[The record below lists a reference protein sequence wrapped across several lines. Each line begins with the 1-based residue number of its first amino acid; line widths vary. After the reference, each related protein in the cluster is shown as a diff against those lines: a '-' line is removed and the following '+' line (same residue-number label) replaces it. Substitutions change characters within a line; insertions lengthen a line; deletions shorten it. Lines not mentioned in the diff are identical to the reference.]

1 MGTKVL
7 GLIMAGGKGERL
19 YPLTR
24 DRAKPAV
31 PFGGKYRIV
40 DFVLSNFVNSGIRS
54 LYVLTQFK
62 SQSLI
67 EHIRDTWR
75 LGSVLRDQ
83 FVSAVPAQMQRGES
97 WYRGTADAV
106 RQNLNLV
113 RQSDPDIVAVFGAD
127 HIYRM
132 DVGQMVDFH
141 VERQA
146 DVTIAALP
154 VPRAE
159 ARGFGIIKVDG
170 RWRVQGFQEKPPRPS
185 PMPGNPGYALASMG
199 NYLFSTPVLADI
211 LAGSARR
218 RGWMDFGKDI
228 LPQVF
233 KKLRV
238 FVYDFN
244 RNVIPGMK
252 KGEQNSYWRDVGT
265 IESYYQATMELK
277 SVTPP
282 LNLYNHHWPIMTSDL
297 NAPPVKFVFN
307 DEDRRGWVDF
317 GKDILP
323 RVFKKLRVFVYDFNR
338 NVIPGM
344 KKGEQNSYWR
354 DVGTIESYFQATM
367 ELKSVT
373 PPLNLYNHHWPIM
386 TSDPNAPPV
395 KFVFNDEDRRGF
407 AVDSIVSSG
416 TIVSGSRIFDSVLGR
431 NVFVHSWSE
440 VRDSIIMDG
449 VDIGRRCRIRR
460 AIIDKNVAIPEGTVI
475 GYDAAAD
482 RRRYSVSPTGIVII
496 PKEPKQVRLR
506 EMNR

>member
-67 EHIRDTWR
+67 EHIRETWR

-83 FVSAVPAQMQRGES
+83 FVSAVPAQMQQGES

-113 RQSDPDIVAVFGAD
+113 HQSDPDIVAVFGAD

-132 DVGQMVDFH
+132 DIGQMVDFH
-141 VERQA
+141 AENKA
-146 DVTIAALP
+146 DITIAALP
-154 VPRAE
+154 MPRAE
-159 ARGFGIIKVDG
+159 ARGFGIIKVDKN
-170 RWRVQGFQEKPPRPS
+170 WRMQGFQEKPPRPS
-185 PMPGNPGYALASMG
+185 PMPGNPGYALSSMG
-199 NYLFSTPVLADI
+199 NYLFSTAVLDDI
-211 LAGSARR
+211 LEGTTRR
-218 RGWMDFGKDI
+218 RGRMDFGKDI

-233 KKLRV
+233 KKRRV

-244 RNVIPGMK
+244 RNIIPGMK

-265 IESYYQATMELK
+265 IEA
-277 SVTPP
+277 
-282 LNLYNHHWPIMTSDL
+282 
-297 NAPPVKFVFN
+297 
-307 DEDRRGWVDF
+307 
-317 GKDILP
+317 
-323 RVFKKLRVFVYDFNR
+323 
-338 NVIPGM
+338 
-344 KKGEQNSYWR
+344 
-354 DVGTIESYFQATM
+354 YFQANM

-407 AVDSIVSSG
+407 AVDSIISSG
-416 TIVSGSRIFDSVLGR
+416 SIVSGGRVFDSVLGR
-431 NVFVHSWSE
+431 NVFIHSWSE
-440 VRDSIIMDG
+440 VRDSILMDG
-449 VDIGRRCRIRR
+449 VDIGRRCRIRK
-460 AIIDKNVAIPEGTVI
+460 AIIDKNVRLPAGTVI
-475 GYDAAAD
+475 GYDQEED
-482 RRRYSVSPTGIVII
+482 RKRYIVSDTGIVII
-496 PKEPKQVRLR
+496 PKTPRQLTLR

>member
-83 FVSAVPAQMQRGES
+83 FVSAVPAQMQQGES

-113 RQSDPDIVAVFGAD
+113 HQSDPDIVAVFGAD

-132 DVGQMVDFH
+132 DIGQMVDFH
-141 VERQA
+141 VENKA
-146 DVTIAALP
+146 DITIAALP

-159 ARGFGIIKVDG
+159 ARGFGIIKVDKN
-170 RWRVQGFQEKPPRPS
+170 WRVQGFQEKPPRPT

-199 NYLFSTPVLADI
+199 NYLFSTAVLDRI
-211 LAGSARR
+211 LDGSSSK
-218 RGWMDFGKDI
+218 RGRMDFGKDI

-244 RNVIPGMK
+244 LNTIPGMK

-265 IESYYQATMELK
+265 IEAYFQATMELK
-277 SVTPP
+277 SVSPP
-282 LNLYNHHWPIMTSDL
+282 LNLYNHHWPIL
-297 NAPPVKFVFN
+297 
-307 DEDRRGWVDF
+307 
-317 GKDILP
+317 
-323 RVFKKLRVFVYDFNR
+323 
-338 NVIPGM
+338 
-344 KKGEQNSYWR
+344 
-354 DVGTIESYFQATM
+354 
-367 ELKSVT
+367 
-373 PPLNLYNHHWPIM
+373 

-407 AVDSIVSSG
+407 AVDSIISSG
-416 TIVSGSRIFDSVLGR
+416 SIVSGGRVFDSVLGR
-431 NVFVHSWSE
+431 NVFIHSWSE

-460 AIIDKNVAIPEGTVI
+460 AIIDKNVRLPEGTVI
-475 GYDAAAD
+475 GYDQEED
-482 RRRYSVSPTGIVII
+482 RKRFVVSPTGIVII
-496 PKEPKQVRLR
+496 PKTPRQLQLR

>member
-83 FVSAVPAQMQRGES
+83 FVSAVPAQMQQGES

-113 RQSDPDIVAVFGAD
+113 HQSDPDIVAVFGAD

-132 DVGQMVDFH
+132 DIGQMVDFH
-141 VERQA
+141 VENKA
-146 DVTIAALP
+146 DITIAALP

-159 ARGFGIIKVDG
+159 ARGFGIVKVDEN
-170 RWRVQGFQEKPPRPS
+170 WRVQGFQEKPPRPS
-185 PMPGNPGYALASMG
+185 PMPGNPGHALASMG
-199 NYLFSTPVLADI
+199 NYLFSTAVLDRI
-211 LAGSARR
+211 LEGSARKR
-218 RGWMDFGKDI
+218 DRMDFGKDI
-228 LPQVF
+228 LPEVF

-244 RNVIPGMK
+244 RNTIPGMK

-265 IESYYQATMELK
+265 IEA
-277 SVTPP
+277 
-282 LNLYNHHWPIMTSDL
+282 
-297 NAPPVKFVFN
+297 
-307 DEDRRGWVDF
+307 
-317 GKDILP
+317 
-323 RVFKKLRVFVYDFNR
+323 
-338 NVIPGM
+338 
-344 KKGEQNSYWR
+344 
-354 DVGTIESYFQATM
+354 YFQANM

-416 TIVSGSRIFDSVLGR
+416 SIVSGGRVFDSILGR
-431 NVFVHSWSE
+431 NVFIHSWSE

-460 AIIDKNVAIPEGTVI
+460 AIIDKNVRLPEGTVI
-475 GYDAAAD
+475 GYDQEED
-482 RRRYSVSPTGIVII
+482 RKRYVVSDTGIVII
-496 PKEPKQVRLR
+496 PKTPRQLMLR

>member
-1 MGTKVL
+1 MGSKVL

-31 PFGGKYRIV
+31 PFGGKYRII
-40 DFVLSNFVNSGIRS
+40 DFALSNFVNSGIRS

-83 FVSAVPAQMQRGES
+83 FVSAVPAQMQQGES

-113 RQSDPDIVAVFGAD
+113 HQSDPDIVAVFGAD

-132 DVGQMVDFH
+132 DIGQMVDFH
-141 VERQA
+141 VANKA
-146 DVTIAALP
+146 DITIAALP

-159 ARGFGIIKVDG
+159 ARGFGIIKVDKH
-170 RWRVQGFQEKPPRPS
+170 WRVQGFQEKPPRPS

-199 NYLFSTPVLADI
+199 NYLFSTAVLDSI
-211 LAGSARR
+211 LEGSART
-218 RGWMDFGKDI
+218 RGRMDFGKDI
-228 LPQVF
+228 LPRVF

-244 RNVIPGMK
+244 LNTIPGMK

-282 LNLYNHHWPIMTSDL
+282 LNLYNHQWPIL
-297 NAPPVKFVFN
+297 
-307 DEDRRGWVDF
+307 
-317 GKDILP
+317 
-323 RVFKKLRVFVYDFNR
+323 
-338 NVIPGM
+338 
-344 KKGEQNSYWR
+344 
-354 DVGTIESYFQATM
+354 
-367 ELKSVT
+367 
-373 PPLNLYNHHWPIM
+373 

-407 AVDSIVSSG
+407 AVDSIISSG
-416 TIVSGSRIFDSVLGR
+416 SIVSGGRVFDSVLGR

-440 VRDSIIMDG
+440 IRDSIIMDG

-460 AIIDKNVAIPEGTVI
+460 AIIDKNVHLPEGTVI
-475 GYDAAAD
+475 GYDPEED
-482 RRRYSVSPTGIVII
+482 RKRYVVSPTGIVII
-496 PKEPKQVRLR
+496 PKTPRQLRLR

>member
-83 FVSAVPAQMQRGES
+83 FVSAVPAQMQQGES

-113 RQSDPDIVAVFGAD
+113 HQSDPDIVAVFGAD

-132 DVGQMVDFH
+132 DIGQMVDFH
-141 VERQA
+141 VENKA
-146 DVTIAALP
+146 DITIAALP

-159 ARGFGIIKVDG
+159 ARGFGIIKVDEN
-170 RWRVQGFQEKPPRPS
+170 WRVQGFQEKPARPS
-185 PMPGNPGYALASMG
+185 PMPGNPGHALASMG
-199 NYLFSTPVLADI
+199 NYLFSTAVLDRI
-211 LAGSARR
+211 LEGSARKR
-218 RGWMDFGKDI
+218 DRMDFGKDI
-228 LPQVF
+228 LPEVF

-244 RNVIPGMK
+244 RN
-252 KGEQNSYWRDVGT
+252 T
-265 IESYYQATMELK
+265 
-277 SVTPP
+277 
-282 LNLYNHHWPIMTSDL
+282 
-297 NAPPVKFVFN
+297 
-307 DEDRRGWVDF
+307 
-317 GKDILP
+317 
-323 RVFKKLRVFVYDFNR
+323 
-338 NVIPGM
+338 IPGM

-416 TIVSGSRIFDSVLGR
+416 SIVSGGRVFDSILGR
-431 NVFVHSWSE
+431 NVFIHSWSE

-460 AIIDKNVAIPEGTVI
+460 AIIDKNVRLPEGTVI
-475 GYDAAAD
+475 GYDPEED
-482 RRRYSVSPTGIVII
+482 RKRFFVSPTGIVII
-496 PKEPKQVRLR
+496 PKTPRQLMLR

>member
-31 PFGGKYRIV
+31 PFGGKYRII

-67 EHIRDTWR
+67 EHIRETWR

-83 FVSAVPAQMQRGES
+83 FVSAVPAQMQQGES

-113 RQSDPDIVAVFGAD
+113 HQSDPDIVAVFGAD

-132 DVGQMVDFH
+132 DIGQMVDFH
-141 VERQA
+141 AENKA
-146 DVTIAALP
+146 DITIAALP
-154 VPRAE
+154 MPRAE
-159 ARGFGIIKVDG
+159 ARGFGIIKVDKN
-170 RWRVQGFQEKPPRPS
+170 WRMQGFQEKPPRPS
-185 PMPGNPGYALASMG
+185 PMPGNPGYALSSMG
-199 NYLFSTPVLADI
+199 NYLFSTAVLDDI
-211 LAGSARR
+211 LEGTTRR
-218 RGWMDFGKDI
+218 RGRMDFGKDI

-233 KKLRV
+233 KKRRV

-244 RNVIPGMK
+244 RNIIPGMK

-265 IESYYQATMELK
+265 IEA
-277 SVTPP
+277 
-282 LNLYNHHWPIMTSDL
+282 
-297 NAPPVKFVFN
+297 
-307 DEDRRGWVDF
+307 
-317 GKDILP
+317 
-323 RVFKKLRVFVYDFNR
+323 
-338 NVIPGM
+338 
-344 KKGEQNSYWR
+344 
-354 DVGTIESYFQATM
+354 YFQANM

-407 AVDSIVSSG
+407 AVDSIISSG
-416 TIVSGSRIFDSVLGR
+416 SIVSGGRVFDSVLGR
-431 NVFVHSWSE
+431 NVFIHSWSE

-449 VDIGRRCRIRR
+449 VDIGRHCRIRK
-460 AIIDKNVAIPEGTVI
+460 AIIDKNVHLPAGTVI
-475 GYDAAAD
+475 GYDQEED
-482 RRRYSVSPTGIVII
+482 RKRYVVSDTGIVII
-496 PKEPKQVRLR
+496 PKTPRQLTLR

>member
-83 FVSAVPAQMQRGES
+83 FVSAVPAQMQQGDS

-113 RQSDPDIVAVFGAD
+113 RQSDPDIVGVFGAD

-132 DVGQMVDFH
+132 DIGQMVDHH
-141 VERQA
+141 VENRA
-146 DVTIAALP
+146 DITIAALP

-159 ARGFGIIKVDG
+159 ARGFGIVKVDG

-185 PMPGNPGYALASMG
+185 PMPGNSGYALASMG
-199 NYLFSTPVLADI
+199 NYLFSTSALLDI
-211 LAGSARR
+211 LEGSARCR
-218 RGWMDFGKDI
+218 TWMDFGKDI
-228 LPQVF
+228 LPRVF
-233 KKLRV
+233 RKLRV

-244 RNVIPGMK
+244 RNIIPGMK

-265 IESYYQATMELK
+265 IESYYQANMELK

-282 LNLYNHHWPIMTSDL
+282 LNLYNAHWPIMTSDL

-307 DEDRRGWVDF
+307 DEDRRG
-317 GKDILP
+317 
-323 RVFKKLRVFVYDFNR
+323 
-338 NVIPGM
+338 
-344 KKGEQNSYWR
+344 
-354 DVGTIESYFQATM
+354 
-367 ELKSVT
+367 
-373 PPLNLYNHHWPIM
+373 
-386 TSDPNAPPV
+386 
-395 KFVFNDEDRRGF
+395 F
-407 AVDSIVSSG
+407 AVDSIISSG
-416 TIVSGSRIFDSVLGR
+416 SIVSGGRVFDSVIGR
-431 NVFVHSWSE
+431 NVFIHSWSE
-440 VRDSIIMDG
+440 VRDSILMDG
-449 VDIGRRCRIRR
+449 VEVGRHCRIRR
-460 AIIDKNVAIPEGTVI
+460 AIIDKNVRLPEGTVI
-475 GYDAAAD
+475 GHDAAAD
-482 RRRYSVSPTGIVII
+482 RKRYDVSPSGIVII
-496 PKEPKQVRLR
+496 PKRPRQLRLR

>member
-83 FVSAVPAQMQRGES
+83 FVSAVPAQMQQGES

-113 RQSDPDIVAVFGAD
+113 HQSDPDIVAVFGAD

-132 DVGQMVDFH
+132 DIGQMVDFH
-141 VERQA
+141 VERRA

-170 RWRVQGFQEKPPRPS
+170 SWRVQGFQEKPPRPS
-185 PMPGNPGYALASMG
+185 PMPGNPGHALASMG
-199 NYLFSTPVLADI
+199 NYLFSTDALNAI
-211 LAGSARR
+211 LQGSARS

-228 LPQVF
+228 LPRVF
-233 KKLRV
+233 RKLRV

-282 LNLYNHHWPIMTSDL
+282 LNLYNSHWPIMTSDL
-297 NAPPVKFVFN
+297 
-307 DEDRRGWVDF
+307 
-317 GKDILP
+317 
-323 RVFKKLRVFVYDFNR
+323 
-338 NVIPGM
+338 
-344 KKGEQNSYWR
+344 
-354 DVGTIESYFQATM
+354 
-367 ELKSVT
+367 
-373 PPLNLYNHHWPIM
+373 
-386 TSDPNAPPV
+386 NAPPV

-416 TIVSGSRIFDSVLGR
+416 TIVSGSRVFDSVLGR
-431 NVFVHSWSE
+431 NVFVHSWAE
-440 VRDSIIMDG
+440 VRDSIVMDG
-449 VDIGRRCRIRR
+449 VEIGRRCRIRR
-460 AIIDKNVAIPEGTVI
+460 AIIDKNVKIPEGTVI
-475 GYDAAAD
+475 GEDAAAD

>member
-19 YPLTR
+19 FPLTR

-67 EHIRDTWR
+67 DHLRDTWK

-83 FVSAVPAQMQRGES
+83 FVSAVPAQMQQGDN

-113 RQSDPDIVAVFGAD
+113 HHSDPDIVAVFGAD

-132 DVGQMVDFH
+132 DVGQMVNYH
-141 VERQA
+141 LENRA
-146 DVTIAALP
+146 DITIAALP

-159 ARGFGIIKVDG
+159 ARGFGIIQVDAS
-170 RWRVQGFQEKPPRPS
+170 WRVRGFQEKPARPTPIPGS
-185 PMPGNPGYALASMG
+185 PGTALASMG
-199 NYLFSTPVLADI
+199 NYLFSTRVLDEI
-211 LAGSARR
+211 LEGAARQR
-218 RGWMDFGKDI
+218 SWMDFGKDI
-228 LPQVF
+228 LPRVF
-233 KKLRV
+233 GRLRV
-238 FVYDFN
+238 FAYDFN
-244 RNVIPGMK
+244 RNTIPGMK

-265 IESYYQATMELK
+265 VESYFQANMELK

-282 LNLYNHHWPIMTSDL
+282 LNLYNQQWPI
-297 NAPPVKFVFN
+297 V
-307 DEDRRGWVDF
+307 
-317 GKDILP
+317 
-323 RVFKKLRVFVYDFNR
+323 
-338 NVIPGM
+338 
-344 KKGEQNSYWR
+344 
-354 DVGTIESYFQATM
+354 
-367 ELKSVT
+367 
-373 PPLNLYNHHWPIM
+373 
-386 TSDPNAPPV
+386 TSDPNSPPV

-416 TIVSGSRIFDSVLGR
+416 TIISGGRVIDSVLGR
-431 NVFVHSWSE
+431 NVFCHSWSE
-440 VRDSIIMDG
+440 VRECILFDG
-449 VDIGRRCRIRR
+449 VDVGRRSRIRR
-460 AIIDKNVAIPEGTVI
+460 AIIDKNVRIPQGTVI
-475 GYDAAAD
+475 GYDPEED
-482 RRRYSVSPTGIVII
+482 RRRWSVSPGGIVII
-496 PKEPKQVRLR
+496 PKEPRQVRLR

>member
-1 MGTKVL
+1 
-7 GLIMAGGKGERL
+7 MAGGKGERL

-83 FVSAVPAQMQRGES
+83 FVSTVPAQMQQGES

-113 RQSDPDIVAVFGAD
+113 HQSDPDIVAVFGAD

-132 DVGQMVDFH
+132 DIGQMVEHH
-141 VERQA
+141 VENKA
-146 DVTIAALP
+146 DITIAALP

-159 ARGFGIIKVDG
+159 ARGFGIIKVDAS
-170 RWRVQGFQEKPPRPS
+170 WRVQGFQEKPPRPS

-199 NYLFSTPVLADI
+199 NYLFSTSI
-211 LAGSARR
+211 LDSILEGSARR
-218 RGWMDFGKDI
+218 RGRMDFGKDI

-244 RNVIPGMK
+244 RN
-252 KGEQNSYWRDVGT
+252 T
-265 IESYYQATMELK
+265 
-277 SVTPP
+277 
-282 LNLYNHHWPIMTSDL
+282 
-297 NAPPVKFVFN
+297 
-307 DEDRRGWVDF
+307 
-317 GKDILP
+317 
-323 RVFKKLRVFVYDFNR
+323 
-338 NVIPGM
+338 IPGM

-354 DVGTIESYFQATM
+354 DVGTIESYFQANM

-407 AVDSIVSSG
+407 AVDSIISSG
-416 TIVSGSRIFDSVLGR
+416 SIVSGGRVFDSVLGR
-431 NVFVHSWSE
+431 NVFIHSWSE

-460 AIIDKNVAIPEGTVI
+460 AIIDKNVHLPAGTVI
-475 GYDAAAD
+475 GYDQEED
-482 RRRYSVSPTGIVII
+482 RKRFVVSPTGIVII
-496 PKEPKQVRLR
+496 PKTPRQLRLR

>member
-19 YPLTR
+19 FPLTR

-31 PFGGKYRIV
+31 PFGGKYRII

-67 EHIRDTWR
+67 EHIRETWR

-83 FVSAVPAQMQRGES
+83 FVSAVPAQMQQGES

-113 RQSDPDIVAVFGAD
+113 HQSDPDIVAVFGAD

-132 DVGQMVDFH
+132 DIGQMVDFH
-141 VERQA
+141 GENKA
-146 DVTIAALP
+146 DITIAALP

-159 ARGFGIIKVDG
+159 ARGFGIIKVDKN
-170 RWRVQGFQEKPPRPS
+170 WRVQGFQEKPPRPS

-199 NYLFSTPVLADI
+199 NYLFSTAVLDSI
-211 LAGSARR
+211 LEGSARR
-218 RGWMDFGKDI
+218 RDRMDFGKDI

-244 RNVIPGMK
+244 RN
-252 KGEQNSYWRDVGT
+252 T
-265 IESYYQATMELK
+265 
-277 SVTPP
+277 
-282 LNLYNHHWPIMTSDL
+282 
-297 NAPPVKFVFN
+297 
-307 DEDRRGWVDF
+307 
-317 GKDILP
+317 
-323 RVFKKLRVFVYDFNR
+323 
-338 NVIPGM
+338 IPGM

-407 AVDSIVSSG
+407 AVDSIISSG
-416 TIVSGSRIFDSVLGR
+416 SIVSGGRVFDSVLGR
-431 NVFVHSWSE
+431 NVFIHSWSE

-449 VDIGRRCRIRR
+449 VDIGRRCRIRK
-460 AIIDKNVAIPEGTVI
+460 AIIDKNVRLPEGTVI
-475 GYDAAAD
+475 GYDVAED
-482 RRRYSVSPTGIVII
+482 RKRYTVSPTGIVII
-496 PKEPKQVRLR
+496 PKTPRQLRLR

>member
-127 HIYRM
+127 HVYRM

-141 VERQA
+141 VERRA

-170 RWRVQGFQEKPPRPS
+170 DWRVQGFQEKPPRPS
-185 PMPGNPGYALASMG
+185 PMPGKPAYALASMG
-199 NYLFSTPVLADI
+199 NYLFSTAVLDDI
-211 LAGSARR
+211 LEGSRR
-218 RGWMDFGKDI
+218 RLGWMDFGKDI

-233 KKLRV
+233 KKMRV

-244 RNVIPGMK
+244 RNI
-252 KGEQNSYWRDVGT
+252 
-265 IESYYQATMELK
+265 
-277 SVTPP
+277 
-282 LNLYNHHWPIMTSDL
+282 
-297 NAPPVKFVFN
+297 
-307 DEDRRGWVDF
+307 
-317 GKDILP
+317 
-323 RVFKKLRVFVYDFNR
+323 
-338 NVIPGM
+338 IPGM

-367 ELKSVT
+367 ELKSVS
-373 PPLNLYNHHWPIM
+373 PLLNLYNAHWPIL

-407 AVDSIVSSG
+407 AVDSIISSG
-416 TIVSGSRIFDSVLGR
+416 TIVSGGRIFDSVLGR
-431 NVFVHSWSE
+431 GVFVHSWAE
-440 VRDSIIMDG
+440 VRDSIIMD
-449 VDIGRRCRIRR
+449 VVEIGRHSRIRR
-460 AIIDKNVAIPEGTVI
+460 AIIDKNVRLPEGTVI
-475 GYDAAAD
+475 GYDAAED
-482 RRRYSVSPTGIVII
+482 RRRYSVSPTGIVVI

-506 EMNR
+506 EMSR

>member
-75 LGSVLRDQ
+75 LSSVLRDQ
-83 FVSAVPAQMQRGES
+83 FVSAVPAQMQQGES

-113 RQSDPDIVAVFGAD
+113 QQSDPDIVAVFGAD

-132 DVGQMVDFH
+132 DIGQMIDHH
-141 VERQA
+141 VENKA
-146 DVTIAALP
+146 DITIAALP

-170 RWRVQGFQEKPPRPS
+170 RWRVLGFQEKPPRPS

-307 DEDRRGWVDF
+307 DEDRRG
-317 GKDILP
+317 
-323 RVFKKLRVFVYDFNR
+323 
-338 NVIPGM
+338 
-344 KKGEQNSYWR
+344 
-354 DVGTIESYFQATM
+354 
-367 ELKSVT
+367 
-373 PPLNLYNHHWPIM
+373 
-386 TSDPNAPPV
+386 
-395 KFVFNDEDRRGF
+395 F
-407 AVDSIVSSG
+407 AADSIVSSG
-416 TIVSGSRIFDSVLGR
+416 TIVSGGRVFDSVLGR

-460 AIIDKNVAIPEGTVI
+460 AIIDKNVRLPEGTVI
-475 GYDAAAD
+475 GHDEAAD
-482 RRRYSVSPTGIVII
+482 RKRFTVSPTGIVII
-496 PKEPKQVRLR
+496 PKTPRQLRLR

>member
-1 MGTKVL
+1 MGSKVL

-83 FVSAVPAQMQRGES
+83 FVSAVPAQMQQGES

-113 RQSDPDIVAVFGAD
+113 QQSDPDIVAVFGAD

-141 VERQA
+141 LDKRA

-159 ARGFGIIKVDG
+159 ARGFGIIRVD
-170 RWRVQGFQEKPPRPS
+170 RDWRVQGFQEKPPRPS
-185 PMPGNPGYALASMG
+185 PMPGNPGHALASMG
-199 NYLFSTPVLADI
+199 NYLFSTSALEGI
-211 LAGSARR
+211 LQGSARNR
-218 RGWMDFGKDI
+218 DWMDFGRDI
-228 LPQVF
+228 LPRVF
-233 KKLRV
+233 KKMRV

-277 SVTPP
+277 SVSPP
-282 LNLYNHHWPIMTSDL
+282 LNLYNSHWPI
-297 NAPPVKFVFN
+297 V
-307 DEDRRGWVDF
+307 
-317 GKDILP
+317 
-323 RVFKKLRVFVYDFNR
+323 
-338 NVIPGM
+338 
-344 KKGEQNSYWR
+344 
-354 DVGTIESYFQATM
+354 
-367 ELKSVT
+367 
-373 PPLNLYNHHWPIM
+373 

-416 TIVSGSRIFDSVLGR
+416 TIVSGGRVFDSVLGR
-431 NVFVHSWSE
+431 NVFIHSWSE

-449 VDIGRRCRIRR
+449 VEIGRRCRIRR
-460 AIIDKNVAIPEGTVI
+460 AIIDKNVRLPEGTVI

>member
-1 MGTKVL
+1 
-7 GLIMAGGKGERL
+7 
-19 YPLTR
+19 
-24 DRAKPAV
+24 
-31 PFGGKYRIV
+31 
-40 DFVLSNFVNSGIRS
+40 
-54 LYVLTQFK
+54 
-62 SQSLI
+62 
-67 EHIRDTWR
+67 
-75 LGSVLRDQ
+75 
-83 FVSAVPAQMQRGES
+83 MQRGES

-141 VERQA
+141 VERKA

-170 RWRVQGFQEKPPRPS
+170 EWRVQGFQEKPPRPS
-185 PMPGNPGYALASMG
+185 PMPGKPGHALASMG
-199 NYLFSTPVLADI
+199 NYLFSTAVLDDI
-211 LAGSARR
+211 LEGSRKR
-218 RGWMDFGKDI
+218 LGWMDFGKDI

-233 KKLRV
+233 RK
-238 FVYDFN
+238 
-244 RNVIPGMK
+244 M
-252 KGEQNSYWRDVGT
+252 
-265 IESYYQATMELK
+265 
-277 SVTPP
+277 
-282 LNLYNHHWPIMTSDL
+282 
-297 NAPPVKFVFN
+297 
-307 DEDRRGWVDF
+307 
-317 GKDILP
+317 
-323 RVFKKLRVFVYDFNR
+323 RVFVYDFNR

-367 ELKSVT
+367 ELKSVS
-373 PPLNLYNHHWPIM
+373 PPLNLYNAQWPIL

-416 TIVSGSRIFDSVLGR
+416 TIVSGGRVFDSVLGR

-440 VRDSIIMDG
+440 VRDAILMDG
-449 VDIGRRCRIRR
+449 VEIGRHSRIRR
-460 AIIDKNVAIPEGTVI
+460 AIIDKNVRLPEGTVI
-475 GYDAAAD
+475 GYDAAED
-482 RRRYSVSPTGIVII
+482 RRRYSVSPSGIVVI

>member
-1 MGTKVL
+1 VL
-7 GLIMAGGKGERL
+7 GLIMAGGKGGRL
-19 YPLTR
+19 FPLTR

-31 PFGGKYRIV
+31 PFGGKYRII

-67 EHIRDTWR
+67 EHLRDTWR

-83 FVSAVPAQMQRGES
+83 FVTAVPAQMQQGEN

-113 RQSDPDIVAVFGAD
+113 HQSDPDIVAVFGAD

-132 DVGQMVDFH
+132 DVGQTVDHH
-141 VERQA
+141 VENRA

-159 ARGFGIIKVDG
+159 ARGFGIVKVDE
-170 RWRVQGFQEKPPRPS
+170 RWRVRGFQEKPPRPS
-185 PMPGNPGYALASMG
+185 PMPGNRGLALASMG
-199 NYLFSTPVLADI
+199 NYLFSTPVLVDI
-211 LAGSARR
+211 LTGSARSR
-218 RGWMDFGKDI
+218 RWM
-228 LPQVF
+228 
-233 KKLRV
+233 
-238 FVYDFN
+238 
-244 RNVIPGMK
+244 
-252 KGEQNSYWRDVGT
+252 
-265 IESYYQATMELK
+265 
-277 SVTPP
+277 
-282 LNLYNHHWPIMTSDL
+282 
-297 NAPPVKFVFN
+297 
-307 DEDRRGWVDF
+307 DF

-323 RVFKKLRVFVYDFNR
+323 RVFKRLRVFVYDFNR

-373 PPLNLYNHHWPIM
+373 PPLNLYNTHWPIM
-386 TSDPNAPPV
+386 TSDLNAPPV

-416 TIVSGSRIFDSVLGR
+416 SIVSGGRVFDSVLGR

-440 VRDSIIMDG
+440 VRDSILMDG
-449 VDIGRRCRIRR
+449 VEVGRRCRIRR
-460 AIIDKNVAIPEGTVI
+460 AIIDKNVHVPEDTVI
-475 GYDAAAD
+475 GYDEAAD
-482 RRRYSVSPTGIVII
+482 RRRYHVSPTGIVII
-496 PKEPKQVRLR
+496 PKTPRQLRLR
-506 EMNR
+506 ELAR

>member
-67 EHIRDTWR
+67 EHIRDTWK

-83 FVSAVPAQMQRGES
+83 FVSAVPAQMQQGES

-113 RQSDPDIVAVFGAD
+113 HQSDPDIVAVFGAD

-141 VERQA
+141 VEKQA

-170 RWRVQGFQEKPPRPS
+170 DWRVQGFQEKPPRPS
-185 PMPGNPGYALASMG
+185 PMPGQPGARARLDGQLPLLDRGARRHPRG
-199 NYLFSTPVLADI
+199 LGPPAA
-211 LAGSARR
+211 AGWTSARTSC
-218 RGWMDFGKDI
+218 RGSSS
-228 LPQVF
+228 
-233 KKLRV
+233 KLRV

-282 LNLYNHHWPIMTSDL
+282 LNLYNHHWPI
-297 NAPPVKFVFN
+297 V
-307 DEDRRGWVDF
+307 
-317 GKDILP
+317 
-323 RVFKKLRVFVYDFNR
+323 
-338 NVIPGM
+338 
-344 KKGEQNSYWR
+344 
-354 DVGTIESYFQATM
+354 
-367 ELKSVT
+367 
-373 PPLNLYNHHWPIM
+373 

-416 TIVSGSRIFDSVLGR
+416 TIVSGGRVFDSVLGR

-460 AIIDKNVAIPEGTVI
+460 AIIDKNVRIPEGTVI
-475 GYDAAAD
+475 GYDPEED
-482 RRRYSVSPTGIVII
+482 RKRYSVSPTGIVII
-496 PKEPKQVRLR
+496 PKEPQQVRLR

>member
-67 EHIRDTWR
+67 EHIRDTWK

-83 FVSAVPAQMQRGES
+83 FVSAVPAQMQQGES

-113 RQSDPDIVAVFGAD
+113 HQSDPDIVAVFGAD

-132 DVGQMVDFH
+132 DVSQMVNYH
-141 VERQA
+141 VEKKA
-146 DVTIAALP
+146 DITIAALP
-154 VPRAE
+154 VPRGE

-170 RWRVQGFQEKPPRPS
+170 SWRVQGFQEKPPRPS
-185 PMPGNPGYALASMG
+185 PMPGNPTHALASMG
-199 NYLFSTPVLADI
+199 NYLFSTGALDAI
-211 LAGSARR
+211 LQGSARS
-218 RGWMDFGKDI
+218 RGWMDFGTDI
-228 LPQVF
+228 LPRVCR
-233 KKLRV
+233 KLRV

-252 KGEQNSYWRDVGT
+252 KGEQNSYWRDVGS

-282 LNLYNHHWPIMTSDL
+282 LNLYNHQWPIVT
-297 NAPPVKFVFN
+297 
-307 DEDRRGWVDF
+307 
-317 GKDILP
+317 
-323 RVFKKLRVFVYDFNR
+323 YD
-338 NVIPGM
+338 P
-344 KKGEQNSYWR
+344 
-354 DVGTIESYFQATM
+354 A
-367 ELKSVT
+367 
-373 PPLNLYNHHWPIM
+373 
-386 TSDPNAPPV
+386 APPV

-407 AVDSIVSSG
+407 AVDSIISSG
-416 TIVSGSRIFDSVLGR
+416 TIVSGGRVFDSVLGR

-440 VRDSIIMDG
+440 VRESILMDG
-449 VDIGRRCRIRR
+449 VEIGRRCRIRR
-460 AIIDKNVAIPEGTVI
+460 AIIDKNVKIPEGTVI
-475 GYDAAAD
+475 GQDPAAD
-482 RRRYSVSPTGIVII
+482 RRRYSLSPTGIVVI

>member
-62 SQSLI
+62 SQSLS
-67 EHIRDTWR
+67 EHIRETWR

-83 FVSAVPAQMQRGES
+83 FVSTVPAQMQQGES

-113 RQSDPDIVAVFGAD
+113 HQSDPDIVAVFGAD

-132 DVGQMVDFH
+132 DIGQMVDFH
-141 VERQA
+141 VENKA
-146 DVTIAALP
+146 DITIAALP

-159 ARGFGIIKVDG
+159 ARGFGIIKVDKN
-170 RWRVQGFQEKPPRPS
+170 WRVQGFQEKPPRPS

-199 NYLFSTPVLADI
+199 NYLFSTSVLDSI
-211 LAGSARR
+211 LEGSTKQ

-244 RNVIPGMK
+244 LNTIPGMK

-282 LNLYNHHWPIMTSDL
+282 LNLYNHHWPIMTSD
-297 NAPPVKFVFN
+297 
-307 DEDRRGWVDF
+307 
-317 GKDILP
+317 
-323 RVFKKLRVFVYDFNR
+323 
-338 NVIPGM
+338 
-344 KKGEQNSYWR
+344 
-354 DVGTIESYFQATM
+354 
-367 ELKSVT
+367 
-373 PPLNLYNHHWPIM
+373 
-386 TSDPNAPPV
+386 PNAPPV

-407 AVDSIVSSG
+407 AVDSIISSG
-416 TIVSGSRIFDSVLGR
+416 SIVSGGRVFDSVLGR
-431 NVFVHSWSE
+431 NVFIHSWSE

-460 AIIDKNVAIPEGTVI
+460 AIIDKNVHLPEGTVI
-475 GYDAAAD
+475 GYDQEED
-482 RRRYSVSPTGIVII
+482 RKRYVISPTGIVII
-496 PKEPKQVRLR
+496 PKTPHQRRLSV
-506 EMNR
+506 MNR

>member
-83 FVSAVPAQMQRGES
+83 FVSAVPAQMQQGES

-113 RQSDPDIVAVFGAD
+113 HQSDPDIVAVFGAD

-132 DVGQMVDFH
+132 DIGQMVDFH
-141 VERQA
+141 VENKA
-146 DVTIAALP
+146 DITIAALP

-159 ARGFGIIKVDG
+159 ARGFGIIKVDEN
-170 RWRVQGFQEKPPRPS
+170 WRVQGFQEKPARPS
-185 PMPGNPGYALASMG
+185 PMPGNPGHALASMG
-199 NYLFSTPVLADI
+199 NYLFSTAVLDRI
-211 LAGSARR
+211 LEGSARKR
-218 RGWMDFGKDI
+218 DRMDFGKDI
-228 LPQVF
+228 LPEVF
-233 KKLRV
+233 KKLGV

-244 RNVIPGMK
+244 RN
-252 KGEQNSYWRDVGT
+252 T
-265 IESYYQATMELK
+265 
-277 SVTPP
+277 
-282 LNLYNHHWPIMTSDL
+282 
-297 NAPPVKFVFN
+297 
-307 DEDRRGWVDF
+307 
-317 GKDILP
+317 
-323 RVFKKLRVFVYDFNR
+323 
-338 NVIPGM
+338 IPGM

-416 TIVSGSRIFDSVLGR
+416 SIVSGGRVFDSILGR
-431 NVFVHSWSE
+431 NVFIHSWSE

-460 AIIDKNVAIPEGTVI
+460 AIIDKNVRLPEGTVI
-475 GYDAAAD
+475 GYDPAED
-482 RRRYSVSPTGIVII
+482 RKRFFVSPTGIVII
-496 PKEPKQVRLR
+496 PKTPRQLMLR

>member
-83 FVSAVPAQMQRGES
+83 FVSAVPAQMQQGES

-113 RQSDPDIVAVFGAD
+113 QQSDPDIVAVFGAD

-141 VERQA
+141 LDKRA

-159 ARGFGIIKVDG
+159 ARGFGIIRVD
-170 RWRVQGFQEKPPRPS
+170 RDWRVQGFQEKPPRPS
-185 PMPGNPGYALASMG
+185 PMPGNPGHALASMG
-199 NYLFSTPVLADI
+199 NYLFSTSALEGI
-211 LAGSARR
+211 LQGSARNR
-218 RGWMDFGKDI
+218 DWMDFGRDI
-228 LPQVF
+228 LPRVF
-233 KKLRV
+233 KKMRV

-277 SVTPP
+277 SVSPP
-282 LNLYNHHWPIMTSDL
+282 LNLYNSHWPI
-297 NAPPVKFVFN
+297 V
-307 DEDRRGWVDF
+307 
-317 GKDILP
+317 
-323 RVFKKLRVFVYDFNR
+323 
-338 NVIPGM
+338 
-344 KKGEQNSYWR
+344 
-354 DVGTIESYFQATM
+354 
-367 ELKSVT
+367 
-373 PPLNLYNHHWPIM
+373 

-416 TIVSGSRIFDSVLGR
+416 TIVSGGRVFDSVLGR
-431 NVFVHSWSE
+431 NVFIHSWSE

-449 VDIGRRCRIRR
+449 VEIGRRCRIRR
-460 AIIDKNVAIPEGTVI
+460 AIIDKNVRLPEGTVI

>member
-19 YPLTR
+19 FPLTR

-40 DFVLSNFVNSGIRS
+40 DFVLSNFINSGIRS

-67 EHIRDTWR
+67 EHIRETWR

-113 RQSDPDIVAVFGAD
+113 HQSDPEIVAVFGAD

-141 VERQA
+141 VENKA
-146 DVTIAALP
+146 DITLAALP

-159 ARGFGIIKVDG
+159 ARGFGIVKVDG
-170 RWRVQGFQEKPPRPS
+170 NWRMRGFQEKPPRPS
-185 PMPGNPGYALASMG
+185 PMPGNPAYALSSMG
-199 NYLFSTPVLADI
+199 NYLFSTAVLDDI
-211 LAGSARR
+211 LEGTARR
-218 RGWMDFGKDI
+218 RGRMDFGKDI

-233 KKLRV
+233 KKRRV

-244 RNVIPGMK
+244 RNAIPGMK

-265 IESYYQATMELK
+265 IEAYFQANMELK
-277 SVTPP
+277 SVSPP
-282 LNLYNHHWPIMTSDL
+282 LNLYNH
-297 NAPPVKFVFN
+297 
-307 DEDRRGWVDF
+307 R
-317 GKDILP
+317 
-323 RVFKKLRVFVYDFNR
+323 
-338 NVIPGM
+338 
-344 KKGEQNSYWR
+344 
-354 DVGTIESYFQATM
+354 
-367 ELKSVT
+367 
-373 PPLNLYNHHWPIM
+373 WPIM

-407 AVDSIVSSG
+407 AVDSIISSG
-416 TIVSGSRIFDSVLGR
+416 SIVSGGRVFDSVLGR
-431 NVFVHSWSE
+431 NVFIHSWSE

-460 AIIDKNVAIPEGTVI
+460 AIIDKNVRLPEGTVI
-475 GYDAAAD
+475 GYDPVED
-482 RRRYSVSPTGIVII
+482 RKRFFVSPTGIVII
-496 PKEPKQVRLR
+496 PKTPRQRLLC

>member
-67 EHIRDTWR
+67 EHIRETWR

-83 FVSAVPAQMQRGES
+83 FVSAVPAQMQQGES

-113 RQSDPDIVAVFGAD
+113 HQSDPDIVAVFGAD
-127 HIYRM
+127 HVYRM

-141 VERQA
+141 TANKA
-146 DVTIAALP
+146 DITIAALP
-154 VPRAE
+154 MPRAE
-159 ARGFGIIKVDG
+159 ARAFGIVKVD
-170 RWRVQGFQEKPPRPS
+170 RNWRMQGFQEKPPRPS
-185 PMPGNPGYALASMG
+185 PMPGNPDHALSSMG
-199 NYLFSTPVLADI
+199 NYLFSTAVLDDI
-211 LAGSARR
+211 LEGTARR
-218 RGWMDFGKDI
+218 RSRMDFGKDI

-233 KKLRV
+233 KKRRV

-244 RNVIPGMK
+244 LNIIPGMK

-265 IESYYQATMELK
+265 IEA
-277 SVTPP
+277 
-282 LNLYNHHWPIMTSDL
+282 
-297 NAPPVKFVFN
+297 
-307 DEDRRGWVDF
+307 
-317 GKDILP
+317 
-323 RVFKKLRVFVYDFNR
+323 
-338 NVIPGM
+338 
-344 KKGEQNSYWR
+344 
-354 DVGTIESYFQATM
+354 YFQANM

-407 AVDSIVSSG
+407 AVDSILSSG
-416 TIVSGSRIFDSVLGR
+416 AIVSGGRVFDSVLGR
-431 NVFVHSWSE
+431 NVFIHSWSE
-440 VRDSIIMDG
+440 VRDSILMDG

-460 AIIDKNVAIPEGTVI
+460 AIIDKNVHLPPGTVI
-475 GYDAAAD
+475 GYDQEQD
-482 RRRYSVSPTGIVII
+482 RKRFFVSDTGIVII
-496 PKEPKQVRLR
+496 PKTPRQLRLR

>member
-1 MGTKVL
+1 
-7 GLIMAGGKGERL
+7 
-19 YPLTR
+19 
-24 DRAKPAV
+24 V
-31 PFGGKYRIV
+31 PFGGKYRII

-83 FVSAVPAQMQRGES
+83 FVSAVPAQMQQGES

-113 RQSDPDIVAVFGAD
+113 QQSDPDIVAVFGAD

-132 DVGQMVDFH
+132 DIGQMVDLH
-141 VERQA
+141 VENKA
-146 DVTIAALP
+146 DITIAALP

-170 RWRVQGFQEKPPRPS
+170 RWRVLGFQEKPPRPS

-211 LAGSARR
+211 LEGSARR
-218 RGWMDFGKDI
+218 RGWMDFGRDI

-307 DEDRRGWVDF
+307 DEDRRG
-317 GKDILP
+317 
-323 RVFKKLRVFVYDFNR
+323 
-338 NVIPGM
+338 
-344 KKGEQNSYWR
+344 
-354 DVGTIESYFQATM
+354 
-367 ELKSVT
+367 
-373 PPLNLYNHHWPIM
+373 
-386 TSDPNAPPV
+386 
-395 KFVFNDEDRRGF
+395 F
-407 AVDSIVSSG
+407 AADSIVSSG
-416 TIVSGSRIFDSVLGR
+416 TIVSGGRVFDSVLGR

-440 VRDSIIMDG
+440 VRDSIIMDS

-460 AIIDKNVAIPEGTVI
+460 AIIDKNVRLPEGTVI
-475 GYDAAAD
+475 GYDEAAD
-482 RRRYSVSPTGIVII
+482 RRRFTVSPTGIVVI
-496 PKEPKQVRLR
+496 PKTPRQLQLR